1 MSELNQADA
10 ALVVIGKEVTV
21 TGAYLTKAGEETFTE
36 KFIVPL
42 EHAEKALVSILTRE
56 EDSLKARL
64 LAADATFRGIRTH
77 IVANIVDALGPKP
90 APVVP
95 PAPPL
100 CPTCSQEVEAPIE
113 AAVALPDPAVA
124 DLTAKLAEA
133 NAHLASDQ
141 ELFDSLNAQVGDLK
155 SQIAALSQSAAGAS
169 TGAAAPALAPEA
181 AASAPAASSDVAH
194 S

>member
-1 MSELNQADA
+1 MSETDSAAQADA

-21 TGAYLTKAGEETFTE
+21 TGVYLTKAGAETFTE

-64 LAADATFRGIRTH
+64 LSLDAQFRGIRTH
-77 IVANIVDALGPKP
+77 IVTDIVDALGVKP
-90 APVVP
+90 APVLP

-100 CPTCSQEVEAPIE
+100 CPTCSQEVESPIE
-113 AAVALPDPAVA
+113 VAAPAPDPAIAPLQAELAAAKALA
-124 DLTAKLAEA
+124 DNLNKQLAEVLDEKA
-133 NAHLASDQ
+133 ALA
-141 ELFDSLNAQVGDLK
+141 AQV
-155 SQIAALSQSAAGAS
+155 ATLSQSAA
-169 TGAAAPALAPEA
+169 APVE
-181 AASAPAASSDVAH
+181 APAAPQAGSDVAH

>member
-1 MSELNQADA
+1 MSETNPA
-10 ALVVIGKEVTV
+10 AELVVIGKEVTV
-21 TGAYLTKAGEETFTE
+21 TGVYLTKAGAETFTE
-36 KFIVPL
+36 KFIVPI

-64 LAADATFRGIRTH
+64 LSLDAQFRGIRTH

-90 APVVP
+90 APVLP

-113 AAVALPDPAVA
+113 VPAPTPDPTLVA
-124 DLTAKLAEA
+124 QAALADDLNKQLAEVLEEN
-133 NAHLASDQ
+133 NA
-141 ELFDSLNAQVGDLK
+141 LK
-155 SQIAALSQSAAGAS
+155 SQIASLTQSV
-169 TGAAAPALAPEA
+169 AAPVVAAPAPEA
-181 AASAPAASSDVAH
+181 AAPAPQAGSDVAH